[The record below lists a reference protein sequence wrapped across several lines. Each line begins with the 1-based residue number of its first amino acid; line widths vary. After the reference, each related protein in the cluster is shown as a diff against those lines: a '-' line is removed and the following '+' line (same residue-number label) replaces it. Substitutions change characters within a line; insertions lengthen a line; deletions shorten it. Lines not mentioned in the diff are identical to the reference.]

1 MMIPDNYEKFKESKN
16 FIVYL
21 PKDRKGKKQIK
32 MLVQFKINNKFI
44 EVILTDK
51 SFKLFFEP
59 DEYKK
64 VYMKEN
70 QGKGSR

>member
-59 DEYKK
+59 DEFAK
-64 VYMKEN
+64 VYLKTN
-70 QGKGSR
+70 QTQK